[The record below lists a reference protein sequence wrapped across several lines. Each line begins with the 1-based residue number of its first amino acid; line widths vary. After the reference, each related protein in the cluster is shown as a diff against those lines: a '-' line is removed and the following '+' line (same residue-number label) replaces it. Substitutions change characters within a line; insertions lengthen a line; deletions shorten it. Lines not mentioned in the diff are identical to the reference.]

1 MATKIIIFDE
11 LQLLNNVFIPGKEVL
26 DSQVVECY
34 CLYFDLYLRKTQVT
48 ETNSIVTNAQM
59 CIKG

>member
-1 MATKIIIFDE
+1 MATKVIIFDE
-11 LQLLNNVFIPGKEVL
+11 LELLNNVFIPGKEVL

-48 ETNSIVTNAQM
+48 KTN
-59 CIKG
+59 

>member
-34 CLYFDLYLRKTQVT
+34 CLCFDLYLRKTQVT

>member
-1 MATKIIIFDE
+1 MATKVIIFDE

-34 CLYFDLYLRKTQVT
+34 RLYFDLYLCKTQVT
-48 ETNSIVTNAQM
+48 KTNSIVTNAQM
-59 CIKG
+59 CIKS